1 MWPSFVPTY
10 SVPFATSGA
19 QRTQTLALR
28 LHRLSPDTASTAQR
42 YPSLVPKQ
50 TRPWAIA
57 GVDFT

>member
-1 MWPSFVPTY
+1 M
-10 SVPFATSGA
+10 PFATSGA